1 MPLERAST
9 RARTEPRFGLA
20 LGVPHRPANGLRTGR
35 RDAPLLRGSA
45 RNRDGP
51 LEEILKLW
59 DSKDRNDVRKTA
71 SDPAVFEANRQFFR
85 SITSSRL
92 LAKIDYG
99 AYAIFFI
106 AHSIPSDKGL
116 C

>member
-1 MPLERAST
+1 MEGTERFELDSST
-9 RARTEPRFGLA
+9 DPRWRNIHLSAKLDDAVDFFSRAIS
-20 LGVPHRPANGLRTGR
+20 V
-35 RDAPLLRGSA
+35 
-45 RNRDGP
+45 NRDGP